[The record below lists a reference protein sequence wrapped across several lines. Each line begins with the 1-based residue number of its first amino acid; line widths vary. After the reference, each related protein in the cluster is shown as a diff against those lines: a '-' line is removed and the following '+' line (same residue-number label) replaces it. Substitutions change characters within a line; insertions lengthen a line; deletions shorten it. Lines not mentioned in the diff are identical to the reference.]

1 MMGEQTGAQEALFF
15 GFCIEG
21 HVLLIRA
28 DEGNFNQGIKAA
40 RERRLSSVGEFQAA
54 FHAVKPFGH

>member
-21 HVLLIRA
+21 HVLLIVAEKFQTRFYSI
-28 DEGNFNQGIKAA
+28 DSRG
-40 RERRLSSVGEFQAA
+40 RR
-54 FHAVKPFGH
+54 